1 MKLFTYILLIL
12 SISLVSCK
20 TKKKAADA
28 IQDEVVKVEKPV
40 IKYNDND
47 LVASIQKGMCFGKC
61 PVYKAEIYGNGR
73 VVFIGERNVANI
85 GTFQAEISQ
94 DKLQEIVLKAKAFD
108 YTSLNDEYDN
118 KYVTDLPTTNTYM
131 FIDGKKKAIK
141 SRYGSPAELT
151 SFEKYLHEVIMGLS
165 YVIVLDK

>member
-1 MKLFTYILLIL
+1 MKLFTYILLAL
-12 SISLVSCK
+12 SISLFSCK
-20 TKKKAADA
+20 TKKKVTKTTK
-28 IQDEVVKVEKPV
+28 QEVVKVKKIV
-40 IKYNDND
+40 TKYNDND

-73 VVFIGERNVANI
+73 VVFVGERNVPNI
-85 GTFQAEISQ
+85 GTFESVLSQ
-94 DKLQEIVLKAKAFD
+94 NKLKEIVLKAKAFD

-118 KYVTDLPTTNTYM
+118 KYVTDLPTTKTYM

-151 SFEKYLHEVIMGLS
+151 AFEKYLNETVLS
-165 YVIVLDK
+165 LTYLTE